1 MKLNAIFIFFV
12 SCFFSAVTL
21 TADEIGEWKELKGEH
36 FIVCYL
42 QNEDFADDVLD
53 KSEVY
58 YSRIAADLNYPR
70 YSEFWTWDKRVK
82 IYIHPNLES
91 FLKATGQPQ
100 WSRGMAD
107 YNNKQIISY
116 AWSGGFL
123 ESLLPHEIAHLIF
136 RDFVGFKSEIPLWL
150 DEGVAQWAEEAKRR
164 ESKRIINDLF
174 TKNSLLSLSDMM
186 RLDVRNIKE
195 TEKMSLRA
203 LRSKEGEP
211 GLLFLSG
218 DNLVNIYYVQAVSL
232 VGFLVER
239 HGAESFTVFCR
250 SLRDGKPV
258 EEALR
263 AAYPLHIRDI
273 QELENKWR
281 EYLEAQSR

>member
-1 MKLNAIFIFFV
+1 MRGSCLRTAESPALARCKTIMFKFAFIPIPSPLWGGLGRGISETKCNLYFFV

-150 DEGVAQWAEEAKRR
+150 DEGWPSGLKSPR
-164 ESKRIINDLF
+164 EKKAR
-174 TKNSLLSLSDMM
+174 
-186 RLDVRNIKE
+186 
-195 TEKMSLRA
+195 
-203 LRSKEGEP
+203 G
-211 GLLFLSG
+211 
-218 DNLVNIYYVQAVSL
+218 
-232 VGFLVER
+232 
-239 HGAESFTVFCR
+239 
-250 SLRDGKPV
+250 
-258 EEALR
+258 
-263 AAYPLHIRDI
+263 
-273 QELENKWR
+273 
-281 EYLEAQSR
+281 

>member
-1 MKLNAIFIFFV
+1 MKLNTIFVFFV
-12 SCFFSAVTL
+12 YCFLSAVTL
-21 TADEIGEWKELKGEH
+21 TADEIGDWKELKGEH
-36 FIVCYL
+36 FIVYYL

-58 YSRIAADLNYPR
+58 YSRIASDLNYPR
-70 YSEFWTWDKRVK
+70 YSEFWTWDRRVK

-107 YNNKQIISY
+107 YNNKRIISY

-164 ESKRIINDLF
+164 ESQRIINDLF
-174 TKNSLLSLSDMM
+174 AKNSLISLSDMM
-186 RLDVRNIKE
+186 RLDVRNIKDS
-195 TEKMSLRA
+195 EKMSLRA
-203 LRSKEGEP
+203 LRAKDAEP

-218 DNLVNIYYVQAVSL
+218 DKLVNIYYVQAVSL
-232 VGFLVER
+232 VGYLIER
-239 HGAESFTVFCR
+239 HGTESFTVFCR
-250 SLRDGKPV
+250 QLRDGKSL

-263 AAYPLHIRDI
+263 AGYPLHIRNI

-281 EYLEAQSR
+281 EYLESQG

>member
-1 MKLNAIFIFFV
+1 MIVKLNIIFILFI
-12 SCFFSAVTL
+12 SCFLSAVTL
-21 TADEIGEWKELKGEH
+21 GADEAGTWKELKGEH

-107 YNNKQIISY
+107 YKNKQIISY

-136 RDFVGFKSEIPLWL
+136 RDFVGFKSDIPLWL

-174 TKNSLLSLSDMM
+174 AKNSLLSLADMM
-186 RLDVRNIKE
+186 RLDVRNIKDV
-195 TEKMSLRA
+195 EKMY
-203 LRSKEGEP
+203 LRSMRAKDGEQ
-211 GLLFLSG
+211 GLLVLTA

-258 EEALR
+258 EESLR

-273 QELENKWR
+273 QELEDKWR
-281 EYLEAQSR
+281 EYLEQ